1 MVSWNCC
8 GIGNP
13 QTVQRLL
20 DLNSKCSPDI
30 IFLSE
35 TKNCDHKVLVDLE
48 PLRMYSHFLV
58 SPSPTNGGGLAL
70 LWKQEI
76 DIQILLSTEH
86 FINTLITFKNVSFN
100 STFVYGAPEIP
111 NRQAVWDHH
120 SAISENRDHPWFLTG
135 DFNEIINSSE
145 KSGGGGRGNE
155 T

>member
-20 DLNSKCSPDI
+20 HLNSKCSPI
-30 IFLSE
+30 LSSSQKQ
-35 TKNCDHKVLVDLE
+35 KNGDDKVLADLE
-48 PLRMYSHFLV
+48 PLRMDSHFLV
-58 SPSPTNGGGLAL
+58 SPSTTNRGGLAL

-76 DIQILLSTEH
+76 YIQILLSTEH
-86 FINTLITFKNVSFN
+86 FIDTLITFKNVSFN
-100 STFVYGAPEIP
+100 NTFFYGAPEIP
-111 NRQAVWDHH
+111 NRQAVWNQL

-145 KSGGGGRGNE
+145 KSGGK
-155 T
+155 